1 MRERAHLGVEGD
13 VEEEP
18 SGRAA
23 EKRPTEPFQERSPLH
38 LLFLEVQRIGLR
50 MHIDLGG
57 GGSGSNIPLINKCF
71 KMLRI
76 KIACFRSAPEP

>member
-57 GGSGSNIPLINKCF
+57 GGSGSNIPLINKCL